1 MGLRAKGALAD
12 KPDDLAG
19 RKRAQAVDRDEVRVM
34 LFCQRLDLACE
45 GGDAPGYKSLKVLA
59 DDAEINQFTGTL
71 IEYDSVINQI
81 LMYLFDWGLKPSVW
95 RWMTRRSSGVTSGA
109 SSQ

>member
-45 GGDAPGYKSLKVLA
+45 GGEVLA
-59 DDAEINQFTGTL
+59 DGGEQAGEAMDGRQVSASTME
-71 IEYDSVINQI
+71 EV
-81 LMYLFDWGLKPSVW
+81 
-95 RWMTRRSSGVTSGA
+95 SGW
-109 SSQ
+109 